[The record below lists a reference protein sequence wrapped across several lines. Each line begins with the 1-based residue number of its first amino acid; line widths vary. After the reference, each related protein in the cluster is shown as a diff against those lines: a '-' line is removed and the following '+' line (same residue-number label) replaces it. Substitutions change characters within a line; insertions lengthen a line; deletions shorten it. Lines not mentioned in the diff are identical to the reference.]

1 MTDATPARIRG
12 LRLPTP
18 SADRALVALLVVVT
32 AITAELVRMSGPF
45 IDAAFT
51 TGVTTAAL
59 TAVGTYAAPGL
70 FVLALCNRRPLDGR
84 VVLLAVSA
92 LTVGRLATQA
102 LTGPVR
108 YGVALATVALA
119 VATVVVLAAVVA
131 RVSGRAVAAG
141 VGGGLTVSAAINLAL
156 RTWDAGWR
164 TGPLGWL
171 VTLALLATALVL
183 AWRLRALAPAP
194 AVRGLWLLGPYLGLA
209 VMTFANPAFIASQSG
224 LPLWLS
230 GVVVLA
236 AALVTAALLALPAP
250 DPTRLPAWTDA
261 IVVVLAGG
269 AAAGVFFT
277 TGWPQDPG
285 RATSV
290 LVAASLVLLAGS
302 TTIALAQALTR
313 PTHRQRAPRLAGA
326 ATCAGL
332 GLILPLLVYQLDYDV
347 PLPVPN
353 TLIPVAVAVMI
364 AGMSVRARIRAR
376 IFDGEVVL
384 TATPL
389 AMGAQ
394 APALLATCLL
404 GLVGMTLV
412 VPTGSP
418 GTIDRAGGEFRMLDW
433 NLHYGVSAEPTV
445 DLAQMAAV
453 IQDSGAEVVTVQ
465 EVSRGWILG
474 GGADMATYLAQ
485 NLDMEVVFVPAAD
498 RQFGN
503 AIFWK
508 ASLGDLVDVE
518 RTALP
523 FGEGPQRRSA
533 ISGTLTEAVPVRIT
547 SVHLQHRA
555 ENTPTRIEQLAVLLR
570 AQPVS
575 GAYLLAGDLNAEPGW
590 PEPHMLAAA
599 GLVSAQD
606 AAGDPSQ
613 PTFPSLLP
621 YQRIDWIFG
630 SEVTFSDVVV
640 LDTHESDHLPLAA
653 TVTLDSASTP

>member
-1 MTDATPARIRG
+1 MTDDTPGTRAPQLPARS
-12 LRLPTP
+12 P
-18 SADRALVALLVVVT
+18 DRVLLALLVVVT
-32 AITAELVRMSGPF
+32 AVAAELVRMSGPF

-51 TGVTTAAL
+51 SGVVTAAL
-59 TAVGTYAAPGL
+59 TAVITYAAPGL
-70 FVLALCNRRPLDGR
+70 FVLALCTRRPLDGR
-84 VVLLAVSA
+84 VVLLTVGA
-92 LTVGRLATQA
+92 LTVGRIATQG
-102 LTGPVR
+102 LTGTAR
-108 YGVALATVALA
+108 YGVVLATVALA
-119 VATVVVLAAVVA
+119 VASVVVLAAAVA
-131 RVSGRAVAAG
+131 RISGRAVAAG
-141 VGGGLTVSAAINLAL
+141 VGGGLAVSAAINLTL

-164 TGPLGWL
+164 SGVLGWG
-171 VTLALLATALVL
+171 VTLALLVVALVL
-183 AWRLRALAPAP
+183 AWRLRALPSAP

-230 GVVVLA
+230 GVVLLV
-236 AALVTAALLALPAP
+236 AALGTATLLALPAP
-250 DPTRLPAWTDA
+250 NPARLPAWTDA
-261 IVVVLAGG
+261 IVVVIAAGAG
-269 AAAGVFFT
+269 AGVFFT

-285 RATSV
+285 RATTV
-290 LVAASLVLLAGS
+290 LVAVSIVVLAGS

-332 GLILPLLVYQLDYDV
+332 GLILPLLVYQLDYAV
-347 PLPVPN
+347 PLPVPH
-353 TLIPVAVAVMI
+353 TLVPVAVAVLI
-364 AGMSVRARIRAR
+364 AGMSMRARMRAR

-389 AMGAQ
+389 PLAAQ
-394 APALLATCLL
+394 APALVATCLL
-404 GLVGMTLV
+404 ALVGMTLV

-418 GTIDRAGGEFRMLDW
+418 GTTDRLAGEFRMLSW
-433 NLHYGVSAEPTV
+433 NLHYGVSAEPSV
-445 DLAQMAAV
+445 ELAQMAAV
-453 IQDSGAEVVTVQ
+453 IRDSGAEVVTFQ
-465 EVSRGWILG
+465 EVSRGWIMG

-485 NLDMEVVFVPAAD
+485 DLDMEFVFAPAAD

-503 AIFWK
+503 AILWK

-518 RTALP
+518 RTGLP

-555 ENTPTRIEQLAVLLR
+555 ENTPTRIAQLDVLLT
-570 AQPVS
+570 AQPVT

-590 PEPHMLAAA
+590 PEPHMLASA
-599 GLVSAQD
+599 GLTSAQD
-606 AAGDPSQ
+606 AAGAPGA

-630 SEVTFSDVVV
+630 ANVTFSDVEV
-640 LDTHESDHLPLAA
+640 LSTQQSDHLPLAA
-653 TVTLDSASTP
+653 TVTLDPATTP